1 MTTDVEAASINVPSR
16 TDDSENKVYSESMP
30 AMTTT
35 NDTVSHGA
43 VNQPFI
49 VHKKRGVICEGECT
63 SQLLN
68 YRHPSANAFF
78 VAAQNPRYVKFA
90 LRES

>member
-1 MTTDVEAASINVPSR
+1 MFVYVAHNITTITTVA
-16 TDDSENKVYSESMP
+16 TDEYGK
-30 AMTTT
+30 T
-35 NDTVSHGA
+35 SHIIGTGLTK
-43 VNQPFI
+43 NI
-49 VHKKRGVICEGECT
+49 KKYI
-63 SQLLN
+63 